1 MKKYRPE
8 QRDAALAMRRGAFGR
23 CPNCGKG
30 KIFTSYL
37 KVAPRCSVCG
47 EDLSHHRADDAPPYF
62 TMLIV
67 GHVVVAGILT
77 CVIETEMPLWS
88 LGVIFGTLTVVLS
101 LVLLPMIKGAII
113 GLQWA
118 NRMHGFS
125 GKADP
130 DSFSPY

>member
-1 MKKYRPE
+1 MIEYRPQ
-8 QRDAALAMRRGAFGR
+8 QRDVSLAMRRGAFGR

-67 GHVVVAGILT
+67 GHIVVAGILA
-77 CVIETEMPLWS
+77 CVMTSDIPLWI
-88 LGVIFGTLTVVLS
+88 LGVVFGTLTVVLS

-125 GKADP
+125 GEADP
-130 DSFSPY
+130 DAISPY

>member
-1 MKKYRPE
+1 MKEYRPE

-23 CPNCGKG
+23 CPHCGKG

>member
-1 MKKYRPE
+1 MIEYRPQ
-8 QRDAALAMRRGAFGR
+8 QRDVALAMRRGAFGR
-23 CPNCGKG
+23 CPNCGRG

-37 KVAPRCSVCG
+37 KVAPRCSACG

-67 GHVVVAGILT
+67 GHIVVAGILT
-77 CVIETEMPLWS
+77 CMISFDVPLWI
-88 LGVIFGTLTVVLS
+88 LGVVFGTLTVVLS

-125 GKADP
+125 GESDP
-130 DSFSPY
+130 DAISPY

>member
-1 MKKYRPE
+1 MNEYRPE
-8 QRDAALAMRRGAFGR
+8 QRDVALAMRRGAFGR

-37 KVAPRCSVCG
+37 KVAPNCSACG

-62 TMLIV
+62 TMMIV
-67 GHVVVAGILT
+67 GHIVVAGILA
-77 CVIETEMPLWS
+77 CVIETEIPLWL
-88 LGVIFGTLTVVLS
+88 LGVVFGTLTIVLS

-130 DSFSPY
+130 DTLSPY

>member
-1 MKKYRPE
+1 MIAYRPQ
-8 QRDAALAMRRGAFGR
+8 QRDIGRAIRRGAVGR

-30 KIFTSYL
+30 RIFTSYL
-37 KVAPRCSVCG
+37 KVASHCSLCG
-47 EDLSHHRADDAPPYF
+47 EDFSHHRADDAPPYF

-77 CVIETEMPLWS
+77 CEINFDVPMWL

-101 LVLLPMIKGAII
+101 LTLLPIVKGAII

-125 GKADP
+125 GEADP
-130 DSFSPY
+130 DAISHY

>member
-1 MKKYRPE
+1 MIDYRPQ
-8 QRDAALAMRRGAFGR
+8 QRDVGLAMRRGAFGH
-23 CPNCGKG
+23 CPQCGKG

-77 CVIETEMPLWS
+77 CVMNYDIPLWI
-88 LGVIFGTLTVVLS
+88 LGLVFGTLTVVLS

-125 GKADP
+125 GEPDP
-130 DSFSPY
+130 DAISPY